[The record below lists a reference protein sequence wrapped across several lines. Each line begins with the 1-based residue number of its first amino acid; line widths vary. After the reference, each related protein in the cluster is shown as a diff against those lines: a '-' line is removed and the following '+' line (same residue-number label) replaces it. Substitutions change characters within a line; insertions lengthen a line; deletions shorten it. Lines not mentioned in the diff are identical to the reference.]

1 MRPEAAGAEPGA
13 IQYST
18 SIRATAVV
26 SHKQMIR
33 TQASG
38 HSLVRVDRFDSA
50 EEFVMHLLRCFPYVK
65 AARLAA
71 GKNVLD
77 LGCNIGYGTSILS
90 EQAGRTVGADVSRR
104 AVAAARKKFK
114 RDNIEFKLLG
124 SDHLPFFGGEF
135 DLVTSFQ
142 VIEHVIDTGR
152 YLNDIKRVLRPGGV
166 ALFTTPNS
174 LIRLDPG
181 MKPWNKFHVRE
192 YDPESFS
199 ALLGKYFSR
208 VEIWGLFAD
217 EPLYSIDLNR
227 VLRYREAARRK
238 AADEA
243 VQTRLSVPARIL
255 TGLKTRI
262 PAPIRSWLKYRLV
275 PSRSGGAR
283 PVNRGEG
290 EFLFSERYRMESLF
304 YRRDS
309 LSTALDLLAVCAD
322 GRGALAGID
331 GVLLSRENR

>member
-1 MRPEAAGAEPGA
+1 M
-13 IQYST
+13 
-18 SIRATAVV
+18 IRA
-26 SHKQMIR
+26 
-33 TQASG
+33 QASG
-38 HSLVRVDRFDSA
+38 HSLIRVDRFDSA

-77 LGCNIGYGTSILS
+77 LGCNIGYGTSILA
-90 EQAGRTVGADVSRR
+90 EQAGRAVGVDVSRR
-104 AVAAARKKFK
+104 AVAAARKQFK
-114 RDNIEFKLLG
+114 RGNIAFKVLG
-124 SDHLPFFGGEF
+124 SAHLPFPEDEF
-135 DLVTSFQ
+135 DLITSFQ

-152 YLNDIKRVLRPGGV
+152 YLNDIKQVLRPGGM

-192 YDPESFS
+192 YDPESFP
-199 ALLGKYFSR
+199 ALLGKYYSR

-227 VLRYREAARRK
+227 VSRYREAARRK
-238 AADEA
+238 AADGS
-243 VQTRLSVPARIL
+243 VQTRPSVPARIL
-255 TGLKTRI
+255 TGLKTRV
-262 PAPIRSWLKYRLV
+262 PAPIRSWLKDRLG
-275 PSRSGGAR
+275 PSRSGGASS
-283 PVNRGEG
+283 VNSGEG
-290 EFLFSERYRMESLF
+290 EILFSERYRMESLF

-322 GRGALAGID
+322 DRGALEGID
-331 GVLLSRENR
+331 GILLSRENR